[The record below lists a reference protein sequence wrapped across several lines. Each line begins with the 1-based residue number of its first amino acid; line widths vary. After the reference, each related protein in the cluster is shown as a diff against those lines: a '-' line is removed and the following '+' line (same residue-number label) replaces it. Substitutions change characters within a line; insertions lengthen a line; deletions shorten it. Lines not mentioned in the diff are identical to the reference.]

1 MKKMVKKTVITEIT
15 WMKNATLAYFSHDNR
30 NCSFTWREAVKKDT
44 REIKEAVNASKTK
57 KCPNCPGNKCS
68 PSNFML
74 IGDYCRET
82 VFSSCFLS
90 SLYLEGHFNNM
101 SSQLNTSSCI
111 LPFNTTLSLCS
122 SSAGFTFL

>member
-74 IGDYCRET
+74 MGITAGKL
-82 VFSSCFLS
+82 FSLAAF
-90 SLYLEGHFNNM
+90 YHPYTWRG
-101 SSQLNTSSCI
+101 
-111 LPFNTTLSLCS
+111 TLIICHRN
-122 SSAGFTFL
+122 